1 MSLQSRPTWSANS
14 ISLGRCCMRWT
25 ELAVRPVARSERRS
39 TGDSIRFSYS
49 SARQGRL
56 GPHRDIQDAINRKS
70 PCPSDH
76 EKSHNRED
84 QQVKLNSFP
93 LLSAGPV
100 HEKAEAAM
108 HSHNC
113 NQHVHTNAERCD
125 SSQESQDESHS
136 PEELGCDRQ
145 ESKRSWNMHH
155 AREKTHRTCEPE
167 ASEPAQQLLR
177 TVREK
182 DNSQHQSQNRRRG
195 AVICGV

>member
-1 MSLQSRPTWSANS
+1 MLHALDRARGKARCQVGETIHRRLHPLPLTHQRARVGSART
-14 ISLGRCCMRWT
+14 GTFRT
-25 ELAVRPVARSERRS
+25 RS
-39 TGDSIRFSYS
+39 T
-49 SARQGRL
+49 
-56 GPHRDIQDAINRKS
+56 
-70 PCPSDH
+70 
-76 EKSHNRED
+76 
-84 QQVKLNSFP
+84 
-93 LLSAGPV
+93 
-100 HEKAEAAM
+100 EKAPAPRIMRKATTAM

-145 ESKRSWNMHH
+145 ESKWSWNMHH

-177 TVREK
+177 AVREK

-195 AVICGV
+195 AVIRGV